1 MPDFTWNAAFLSVI
15 DSELTLSA
23 FLLCTLVSLALGVG
37 VALVNRFHARSS
49 QSFAVTLAILP
60 AVVQVVIML
69 VNGNIGA
76 GVAVAGAFGLVRF
89 RSAPGTAREIGV
101 LFLAMAI
108 GLATG
113 MGYLLLAAL
122 AFVLIAAALLG
133 LTAAGFGRSG
143 PAERI
148 LKITIPENLDYEG
161 LFDDIL
167 QEYTRAYSLLKVK
180 TASMGTLYELEY
192 RIVLREER
200 IPKAFL
206 DALRCRNGN
215 LNIVCGRE
223 VEKEAL

>member
-1 MPDFTWNAAFLSVI
+1 MPDFTWNAVFSSVI

>member
-1 MPDFTWNAAFLSVI
+1 M
-15 DSELTLSA
+15 
-23 FLLCTLVSLALGVG
+23 SLALGVG